1 MVAVCQ
7 AVADFDLIHFA
18 GKQRTCL
25 QIHQFTDDVGP
36 RQINIIF
43 TLTVA
48 QVGI

>member
-7 AVADFDLIHFA
+7 AVAHFDLVHFA
-18 GKQRTCL
+18 GQQSACL

-43 TLTVA
+43 TLAVA
-48 QVGI
+48 QVGV